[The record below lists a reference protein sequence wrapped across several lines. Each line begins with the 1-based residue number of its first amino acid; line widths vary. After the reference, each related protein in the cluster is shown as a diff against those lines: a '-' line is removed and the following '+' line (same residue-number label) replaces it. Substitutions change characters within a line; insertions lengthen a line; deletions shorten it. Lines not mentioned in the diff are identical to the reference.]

1 MLGRWTRRAAAL
13 SIAVVVSGCAA
24 FRDEAYVP
32 TQFTASSRYDA
43 TPLTPLPPLTSP
55 QRVASMPAED
65 FQCVDG
71 SVLQVTYSPSSDV
84 ANLRVNGGAPIQM
97 QRSDEGGL
105 AAYRSEGLVLRRS
118 GVRAALTSGE
128 ATVTVRAGDTL
139 GAIALRAYGDRTRVA
154 EIARENGLANPDLIL
169 VGQVLRLAVVERTCR
184 RSMVEAASYA
194 PDPSAAPS
202 AVLDRRLFSAPSR
215 RQPDLRNVQATS
227 VDPQPH

>member
-1 MLGRWTRRAAAL
+1 MLGRLARIAATI
-13 SIAVVVSGCAA
+13 SIAVAVSGCAA
-24 FRDEAYVP
+24 FREAAYVP
-32 TQFTASSRYDA
+32 TQFVASSRYEA
-43 TPLTPLPPLTSP
+43 TPLAPLPPLTSP
-55 QRVASMPAED
+55 QRATATPAEA

-84 ANLRVNGGAPIQM
+84 ANLRVNGGVPIEM

-128 ATVTVRAGDTL
+128 STVTVRAGDTL
-139 GAIALRAYGDRTRVA
+139 GAIALRAYGDRTRAA
-154 EIARENGLANPDLIL
+154 EIARDNALANPDLIL

-184 RSMVEAASYA
+184 RSLVEAASYA
-194 PDPSAAPS
+194 PSPSAAPS

-227 VDPQPH
+227 VDPPSH